1 MYRVAT
7 GSRQGEAPGL
17 LRVSAVYRFRAEV
30 WRYQGADPWHFV
42 TLPGEVADDIR
53 MRTAGSRRG
62 FGSVR
67 VEVAI
72 GDTRWST
79 SVFPDKG
86 SGSYVLPLKRSVR
99 EATGAEEG
107 EMVTI
112 ELEVVEAR

>member
-1 MYRVAT
+1 MYRF
-7 GSRQGEAPGL
+7 E
-17 LRVSAVYRFRAEV
+17 AEV

-42 TLPGEVADDIR
+42 TLPAEIADDIR
-53 MRTAGSRRG
+53 MRTAGHRRG

-72 GDTRWST
+72 GATRWST

-99 EATGAEEG
+99 EATGAEDG
-107 EMVTI
+107 EAVTI
-112 ELEVVEAR
+112 ELEVAEAP